1 MKSTKR
7 MWTVTALALLL
18 ACAEGVAQLPQPSPG
33 SMRGM
38 RLRGGIPFFQ
48 RAATPARIPEAGTQS
63 PEAPALT
70 LTWGIYTFP
79 GTIATYTGSVNK
91 SGHMV
96 GGYGPDFVQDLPSDH
111 AFLLKGNKFTT
122 IDYPG
127 AGWNEAN
134 AISDGGVIV
143 GTYGAS
149 YQSSDEHGFKLVGS
163 TYTSIDY
170 PGATGTGAAGINK
183 KGDIVGFYFPV
194 STPEYTQAY
203 LLSGGVFTNITFP
216 GALATIAWGIN
227 NAGEIVGW
235 YIDTSNDSHGFLL
248 SSGTFTTIDYPGY
261 SQNYVAAINNTG
273 LMVGGYGDITSIN
286 GVQYQW
292 EHGYVYQSGT
302 FTTFDAPFGPSA
314 ATQVWR
320 INDQGIIT
328 GFYADSSAT
337 PYGFEVTVG
346 P

>member
-1 MKSTKR
+1 MKSTR
-7 MWTVTALALLL
+7 SAWMLNGMAVLLICGV
-18 ACAEGVAQLPQPSPG
+18 ACAQLPPSPAN
-33 SMRGM
+33 MRGT
-38 RLRGGIPFFQ
+38 RLRGGMPFSQ
-48 RAATPARIPEAGTQS
+48 GGATLGNAPKPEAHSAQTPALS
-63 PEAPALT
+63 
-70 LTWGIYTFP
+70 LTWSIYTFP
-79 GTIATYTGSVNK
+79 GTVATFTGSVNK

-127 AGWNEAN
+127 AGWNEAD
-134 AISDGGVIV
+134 AISDSGVIV

-170 PGATGTGAAGINK
+170 PGATGTGATAINK
-183 KGDIVGFYFPV
+183 KGDTVGFYFPV
-194 STPEYTQAY
+194 SSPEYPQAY
-203 LLSGGVFTNITFP
+203 LLSGGVFTSITFP

-227 NAGEIVGW
+227 NSGEIVGW

-248 SSGTFTTIDYPGY
+248 DAGTFTTIDYPGY
-261 SQNYVAAINNTG
+261 TQNYVAGINDSG
-273 LMVGGYGDITSIN
+273 LMAGGYGDITNIT
-286 GVQYQW
+286 GVQYLW

-320 INDQGIIT
+320 INDQDIIT
-328 GFYADSSAT
+328 GFYADSSGT
-337 PYGFEVTVG
+337 PYGFEATVG